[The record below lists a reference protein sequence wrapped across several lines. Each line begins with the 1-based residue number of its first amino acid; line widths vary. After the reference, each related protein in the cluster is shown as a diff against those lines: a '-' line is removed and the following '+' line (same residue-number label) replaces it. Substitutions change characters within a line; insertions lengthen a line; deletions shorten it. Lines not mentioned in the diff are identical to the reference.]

1 MFALTP
7 KSSRVS
13 SHKTRQGQN
22 RRHAAEKAGYLP
34 VFSVSHRTPVGQT
47 ESLLLIRIETG

>member
-1 MFALTP
+1 MVPLTP
-7 KSSRVS
+7 KRPHIASLENQPRP
-13 SHKTRQGQN
+13 N
-22 RRHAAEKAGYLP
+22 RRHVDGKAFYLA